1 MDELMKKQKV
11 VTLTP
16 KAEHDSVYI
25 FYNTKN
31 KISLFVDA
39 CGADEAYDI
48 FDSCA
53 FENRSEWKIFLE
65 LANQPAG

>member
-1 MDELMKKQKV
+1 MDELMKKSKKINI
-11 VTLTP
+11 TP
-16 KAEHDSVYI
+16 EATHDSVYI

-39 CGADEAYDI
+39 CGADEAYYI

>member
-1 MDELMKKQKV
+1 MKKSKIV
-11 VTLTP
+11 NIAPEAT
-16 KAEHDSVYI
+16 HDSVYI